1 MKIQIKRVD
10 NGVLLAAEN
19 DTQNTFLIDGS
30 QDIGGKNRGMRPMQ
44 LLLVALGGCTSM
56 DVLSILYKQ
65 KQEITHFSVDVDGER
80 EQGVIPALYRNIHIT
95 FHFEGKIDPPKIE
108 RAIELSMTKY
118 CSVAKTLEPT
128 AVITTSYTLNQT
140 TKN

>member
-1 MKIQIKRVD
+1 MKIQIKRID
-10 NGVLLAAEN
+10 NGVLLEAEN

-30 QDIGGKNRGMRPMQ
+30 SDIGGQNRAMRPMQ

-65 KQEITHFSVDVDGER
+65 KQDISHFSVEVDGER
-80 EQGVIPALYRNIHIT
+80 EQGIIPALYRNIHIT
-95 FHFEGKIDPPKIE
+95 FHFEGKIDIPKIE

-118 CSVAKTLEPT
+118 CSVAKTLEAT
-128 AVITTSYTLNQT
+128 ATITASYTLNNL
-140 TKN
+140 KD

>member
-1 MKIQIKRVD
+1 MKIEIKRVD
-10 NGVLLAAEN
+10 NGVLLEAQN

-30 QDIGGKNRGMRPMQ
+30 EDIGGKNRAMRPMQ

-65 KQEITHFSVDVDGER
+65 RQNIVHFSVEVDGER

-95 FHFEGKIDPPKIE
+95 FHFEGNIDKSKIE
-108 RAIELSMTKY
+108 HAIELSMIKY

-128 AVITTSYTLNQT
+128 ATITTSYTLKEVQS
-140 TKN
+140 

>member
-1 MKIQIKRVD
+1 MKIEIKRVD
-10 NGVLLAAEN
+10 NGVLLEAQN

-30 QDIGGKNRGMRPMQ
+30 EDIGGKNRAMRPMQ
-44 LLLVALGGCTSM
+44 LLLAALGGCTSM

-65 KQEITHFSVDVDGER
+65 RQNIVHFSVEVDGER

-95 FHFEGKIDPPKIE
+95 FHFEGNIDKSKIE

-128 AVITTSYTLNQT
+128 ATITTSYTLKEVQS
-140 TKN
+140 

>member
-1 MKIQIKRVD
+1 MKIEIKRID
-10 NGVLLAAEN
+10 NGVLLEAKN

-30 QDIGGKNRGMRPMQ
+30 PDIGGQNRGMRPMQ

-65 KQEITHFSVDVDGER
+65 KQEITHFSVEVDGER

-95 FHFEGKIDPPKIE
+95 FHFEGNIDIPKIE

-128 AVITTSYTLNQT
+128 AMITTSYTLNN
-140 TKN
+140 KNN

>member
-1 MKIQIKRVD
+1 MKIEIKRVD
-10 NGVLLAAEN
+10 NGVLLEAQN
-19 DTQNTFLIDGS
+19 DTQNTLLIDGS
-30 QDIGGKNRGMRPMQ
+30 EDIGGKNRAMRPMQ

-65 KQEITHFSVDVDGER
+65 RQNIVHFSVKVDGER

-95 FHFEGKIDPPKIE
+95 FHFEGNIDKSKIE
-108 RAIELSMTKY
+108 RAIELSMIKY

-128 AVITTSYTLNQT
+128 ATITTSYTLKEVQS
-140 TKN
+140 

>member
-1 MKIQIKRVD
+1 MKIEIRRVD
-10 NGVLLAAEN
+10 NGVLLEAEN
-19 DTQNTFLIDGS
+19 DTKNCFLIDGS
-30 QDIGGKNRGMRPMQ
+30 EDIGGQNRAMRPMQ

-65 KQEITHFSVDVDGER
+65 KQNITHFSVEIEGER
-80 EQGVIPALYRNIHIT
+80 EKGVIPALYRRIHIT
-95 FHFEGKIDPPKIE
+95 FHLEGKIDIPKIE

-128 AVITTSYTLNQT
+128 ADITTSYTYNEV
-140 TKN
+140 